1 MKILIEKPY
10 ITEKSMQ
17 LAGTGLY
24 TFKVLQTATKEEIK
38 KIVHSKFNVDV
49 VSVRTISMK
58 PLSKMQRSRK
68 GYFTRSGFKK
78 ALVQLKKGQKI
89 ALFEAVSTKDSVDP
103 SELETTVKEKKSLLK
118 GTKVKI
124 ERNIKKPT
132 VKKEQE

>member
-17 LAGTGLY
+17 LAGAGLY

-89 ALFEAVSTKDSVDP
+89 ALFRQ
-103 SELETTVKEKKSLLK
+103 
-118 GTKVKI
+118 KI
-124 ERNIKKPT
+124 
-132 VKKEQE
+132 Q